1 VKAKVTGYD
10 FPSSCMANTE
20 VGFGVWGHVE
30 EADTPTIGFFY
41 RDGPADFLVVDSYWM
56 TKVGKG
62 VHAAVCYKG
71 YAACS
76 DMHFGSPTF
85 WLVFPVEGSYKLD
98 VFGGYISGDT
108 TVIEDGP
115 YPVTVDVS
123 PFVPPSVS
131 VTGFNVP
138 LKAYAGMAVD
148 CSVSG
153 HVDVGGGNPC
163 VGLMYVN
170 GPASSINIDGSVI
183 GKGQA
188 KVFGYTSFKDVCTN
202 IDFKG
207 SAVYPVAG
215 TYKLGVISGYIDV
228 LGGTVY
234 VTSRSEVNVDVT
246 VATANVSGKV
256 VESLLFG
263 LIKRPSTG
271 AVVSLDSLKSTQSQ
285 AGMYSLTDVPLGS
298 YKISVSKSWFERKE
312 QYVTLSEIGK
322 TYSLDFEIG
331 ISKWVNY
338 GLAAG
343 MVAAPL
349 LALTALATKKPAKK
363 MW

>member
-1 VKAKVTGYD
+1 
-10 FPSSCMANTE
+10 M
-20 VGFGVWGHVE
+20 
-30 EADTPTIGFFY
+30 
-41 RDGPADFLVVDSYWM
+41 
-56 TKVGKG
+56 
-62 VHAAVCYKG
+62 
-71 YAACS
+71 
-76 DMHFGSPTF
+76 
-85 WLVFPVEGSYKLD
+85 
-98 VFGGYISGDT
+98 SGDT
-108 TVIEDGP
+108 PVIEDGP

-153 HVDVGGGNPC
+153 HVDVAGGNPC
-163 VGLMYVN
+163 VGLMYVD

-188 KVFGYTSFKDVCTN
+188 KVFGYTSFKDACTN

-207 SAVYPVAG
+207 SVVYPVAG

-228 LGGTVY
+228 LGGIVHT
-234 VTSRSEVNVDVT
+234 TSRGEVSVDVEL
-246 VATANVSGKV
+246 ALANVSGRV

-263 LIKRPSTG
+263 LIKRPSSG
-271 AVVSLDSLKSTQSQ
+271 AKVSLDSLKFVYTGDDG
-285 AGMYSLTDVPLGS
+285 AYSLADVPLGT
-298 YKISVSKSWFERKE
+298 YKVSVRKPFFEGK
-312 QYVTLSEIGK
+312 TSEISLTEAGK

-338 GLAAG
+338 GVVAG
-343 MVAAPL
+343 AFVVPL
-349 LALTALATKKPAKK
+349 LALVLAKR
-363 MW
+363 